1 MTLLIV
7 NAFVNS
13 HFLLQLEGQE
23 AAWIAAPI
31 STFADMLPHVA
42 VENVALGKRSIASL
56 E

>member
-7 NAFVNS
+7 NALVNS
-13 HFLLQLEGQE
+13 HFLLELEGQD

-31 STFADMLPHVA
+31 SAFADMLPHVT
-42 VENVALGKRSIASL
+42 VEIVALRKRSIASL